1 MFHSHPPSGPA
12 SPGSGSRETSDQ
24 GVTSQSA
31 SPSPGLLAL
40 VQPFHTHH
48 ISNTMDSQAGGGS
61 SGASL
66 CLPQAYGAWPGTGR
80 PACVS
85 GGSAPQPPPHGG
97 HLPSRG
103 RCCPLAPALTPPVQ
117 PRLMGGVVSPP
128 TWRWASRVWACGSVP
143 PWLPALAEALAD
155 GPTDPPLPCPFQSW
169 CPQ

>member
-1 MFHSHPPSGPA
+1 MSEQFTRPVCFTLTPLRAQPP
-12 SPGSGSRETSDQ
+12 PGLAPGKPRTQ
-24 GVTSQSA
+24 GVTSQSV

-85 GGSAPQPPPHGG
+85 GGSAPQPPIRWSLAFQGAL
-97 HLPSRG
+97 LPSGSGTHTPGAALSHG
-103 RCCPLAPALTPPVQ
+103 RCGQPPNMEMGQQGLGLRICPSMAAGTRRSIGRRPH
-117 PRLMGGVVSPP
+117 
-128 TWRWASRVWACGSVP
+128 
-143 PWLPALAEALAD
+143 
-155 GPTDPPLPCPFQSW
+155 
-169 CPQ
+169 